1 MDFLRDNSAH
11 KKTAICAAI
20 TGVIYLVL
28 FFFFDKPID
37 LWINDNWS
45 GTGVS
50 YWGNH
55 ISNLANGSY
64 VRLGIALCLI
74 LIVICDFGLK
84 RRWAR
89 FLLYICISGA
99 IAIVIG
105 DGLKYL
111 LGRYR
116 PIMLFEQNL
125 YGLHF
130 FSTEWALN
138 STPSG
143 HTLRAFS
150 FLTALSMLYR
160 RFTVVFISIA
170 ILIGVSRVVVT
181 AHYPSDVVFGAFI
194 GVFTA
199 LWVYKYFF
207 GKDRESNS

>member
-1 MDFLRDNSAH
+1 MAGLYT
-11 KKTAICAAI
+11 KTAICAAI
-20 TGVIYLVL
+20 TGVVYLVL
-28 FFFFDKPID
+28 FFFFDKPIA

-45 GTGVS
+45 GTWVI

-64 VRLGIALCLI
+64 VRLGLALCFILI
-74 LIVICDFGLK
+74 LICDSGLK
-84 RRWAR
+84 RRWTR

-130 FSTEWALN
+130 FSTEWAFN

-150 FLTALSMLYR
+150 ILTALSMLYR
-160 RFTVVFISIA
+160 RFAVVFISIA

-181 AHYPSDVVFGAFI
+181 AHYPGDVVFGAFI

-199 LWVYKYFF
+199 LVVHVGFKPATP
-207 GKDRESNS
+207 RLPQNLAT